1 MIPDPVETL
10 LQARNTDETTF
21 RNLVR
26 QLGPP
31 GALADRLFDAALKA
45 QVGEPDR
52 ARGCVQVIDRLRDL
66 A

>member
-31 GALADRLFDAALKA
+31 GALADRLFDGTRSPPPKRQL
-45 QVGEPDR
+45 QD
-52 ARGCVQVIDRLRDL
+52 
-66 A
+66 

>member
-1 MIPDPVETL
+1 
-10 LQARNTDETTF
+10 
-21 RNLVR
+21 LVR

-52 ARGCVQVIDRLRDL
+52 ARDCVQVIDRLRDL